1 MNITQEIDDII
12 TQRKRRLPIVRNKR
26 QQIEK
31 IKECVQRLELICQE
45 AG

>member
-31 IKECVQRLELICQE
+31 IKECVQ
-45 AG
+45 